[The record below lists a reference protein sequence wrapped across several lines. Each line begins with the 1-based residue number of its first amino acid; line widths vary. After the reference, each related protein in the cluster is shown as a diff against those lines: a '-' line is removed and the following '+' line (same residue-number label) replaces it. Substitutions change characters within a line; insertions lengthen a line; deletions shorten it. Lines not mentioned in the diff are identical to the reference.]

1 MGSYKDPNHGSDDVV
16 ENLVQRL
23 RLYKPTPVSDE
34 TQFSV
39 KRAAV
44 LVCIFQGNNGDL
56 RVILTKRSSSLS
68 SHSGKY
74 IYRLNFVIS
83 PCAMYKL

>member
-1 MGSYKDPNHGSDDVV
+1 MMGSYKDPNHGSDDVV

-23 RLYKPTPVSDE
+23 RLYKPKPVSDE
-34 TQFSV
+34 TQFQFSE

-68 SHSGKY
+68 SHSGK
-74 IYRLNFVIS
+74 
-83 PCAMYKL
+83 